1 MANPGP
7 AIPPASVPEDQAED
21 VGKLSKALSV
31 VLVPG
36 EFQVNWAAR
45 AKSRLRT
52 LRAVGILRKMPGPMA
67 PMTLTLK
74 QAIMGSPPRAR
85 HSPQ

>member
-21 VGKLSKALSV
+21 VGKLTKAL
-31 VLVPG
+31 
-36 EFQVNWAAR
+36 NWAAR
-45 AKSRLRT
+45 AMSRLRT
-52 LRAVGILRKMPGPMA
+52 LQTVGTLRKMPGPMA